1 MSLQEVF
8 LYFSPKQLI
17 PIQALH
23 KKYYYRVIPALIR
36 KVSLFEMGNVKA
48 GYYAMA
54 KDAVIKE
61 LDPLTLEWE
70 DAFKN
75 RDNTRSIKGN
85 RSGKI
90 V

>member
-1 MSLQEVF
+1 
-8 LYFSPKQLI
+8 
-17 PIQALH
+17 
-23 KKYYYRVIPALIR
+23 
-36 KVSLFEMGNVKA
+36 MGNVKA

-61 LDPLTLEWE
+61 LDPFTLEWE

>member
-1 MSLQEVF
+1 
-8 LYFSPKQLI
+8 
-17 PIQALH
+17 
-23 KKYYYRVIPALIR
+23 
-36 KVSLFEMGNVKA
+36 MGNVKA